1 MNDPVIVEYFDVQLV
16 KKLFA
21 HPRKDTLFH
30 YLLFNQRSRWA
41 QTIITRKNI
50 VSGFHSIY
58 TSFINLVLAVP

>member
-21 HPRKDTLFH
+21 HPGKDTLFH

-41 QTIITRKNI
+41 QTIIKRKNI
-50 VSGFHSIY
+50 VSGFHGVY